1 MRASRD
7 EWAKR
12 VERWRDSGLTAEQFA
27 SEVGINANTLKFWS
41 YKVGKGAAP
50 APTRARKAPAPSS
63 LVEVTPAVVAES
75 RFELELAGGRRV
87 SIRSGFDP
95 SALERLLSVLACMN
109 RRTARRLVLPS
120 VRAKPSCSKS

>member
-27 SEVGINANTLKFWS
+27 SEIGINANTLKFWS
-41 YKVGKGAAP
+41 YKVSKAVAA

-63 LVEVTPAVVAES
+63 LVEVTSAVTAES

-87 SIRSGFDP
+87 SIPPGFDP
-95 SALERLLSVLACMN
+95 SALERLLAVLE
-109 RRTARRLVLPS
+109 R
-120 VRAKPSCSKS
+120 SK